1 MIIYNTPR
9 VSSQSASTPIEAM
22 FWMDGW
28 MDGWMCVFC
37 SSKTLIKMHLHDKH
51 PLYLGGAHPV
61 SKQVVR
67 ELDEW

>member
-1 MIIYNTPR
+1 
-9 VSSQSASTPIEAM
+9 
-22 FWMDGW
+22 

-51 PLYLGGAHPV
+51 PLRLGGAHPV